1 MGGHGSLM
9 KSVAKYLSAAA
20 FAVGILGPASAQQP
34 ATLKVMT
41 FGGTLGTGFVK
52 GVEGFEAANNVKI
65 QFIEAT
71 PAQALNRLLARVGQ
85 EPEYDLV
92 TMSPAAHF
100 QGVQA
105 NMWDEVTVKDVPN
118 VADLLPVAYE
128 QRKYVGW
135 GTLAY
140 GFMVNTDALKKAGA
154 PVPSKWTDLWNP
166 AYKGRISIE
175 DFANSYGQ
183 AFLEAIYE
191 IKGRNFDA
199 AFKSLKDLRPNIAS
213 FTFSPAEVDNH
224 LLQGETWISPTSNAR
239 ASLLRNKGAPVSF
252 IYPSDGAGAWLVYL
266 DVPKGTPR
274 RNLAMKFLDFVLS
287 PAVQAKLAV
296 TAQMGPVNTKVKLP
310 AETARGL
317 AYGEV
322 TSRLRTIRWDVIQ
335 LNLNEL
341 SNRWMSEFQN

>member
-1 MGGHGSLM
+1 M
-9 KSVAKYLSAAA
+9 
-20 FAVGILGPASAQQP
+20 
-34 ATLKVMT
+34 
-41 FGGTLGTGFVK
+41 
-52 GVEGFEAANNVKI
+52 
-65 QFIEAT
+65 
-71 PAQALNRLLARVGQ
+71 
-85 EPEYDLV
+85 
-92 TMSPAAHF
+92 
-100 QGVQA
+100 
-105 NMWDEVTVKDVPN
+105 
-118 VADLLPVAYE
+118 
-128 QRKYVGW
+128 
-135 GTLAY
+135 
-140 GFMVNTDALKKAGA
+140 
-154 PVPSKWTDLWNP
+154 
-166 AYKGRISIE
+166 
-175 DFANSYGQ
+175 
-183 AFLEAIYE
+183 
-191 IKGRNFDA
+191 
-199 AFKSLKDLRPNIAS
+199 RPNIAS